1 MSNNKLFGFMNNTFY
16 STDAIQFVVVPQNAD
31 YKTNAI
37 QTTVHP
43 ELNQCEI
50 DIYQY
55 HTDLIT
61 ECNAQRVAFMK
72 EFLINEKIK
81 DIKELNHDFI
91 IEVDYDLYNKDGKV
105 IKSGSSG
112 INTKI
117 CNALIN
123 SDINENNSLEY
134 RKAFVFDG
142 RLEINTPTISRYGI
156 KNVYTQHPYTLKINK
171 IVVKSTIGD
180 YKYITESDS
189 QLDKNGILSE
199 NHAHYYHSRPAD
211 LHFNN
216 FASHFITNKIGTTVI
231 DQLVVPAELEAPVE
245 YEEIPVCEIVPSES
259 NIIKVNEKIN
269 VFVINVEIVLDNFNE
284 VFDIADITSILDLNN
299 QPEEIPSDT
308 ENPDDSENNSD
319 TTEDNQTPSD
329 TEIPSEGEDIDTTE
343 DIQTP
348 SEEGEDTTNEAIDNS
363 SEGTPSETN
372 A

>member
-16 STDAIQFVVVPQNAD
+16 STDALPFVVVPQNAD

-37 QTTVHP
+37 QSILHP
-43 ELNQCEI
+43 ELNQCEV
-50 DIYQY
+50 DIFQY
-55 HTDLIT
+55 HTDLTT

-81 DIKELNHDFI
+81 EIAELNHDFI
-91 IEVDYDLYNKDGKV
+91 IEVEYDLYNKDGKV

-142 RLEINTPTISRYGI
+142 RLEIQIPTISRYGI

-171 IVVKSTIGD
+171 ITVKSTIGD

-189 QLDKNGILSE
+189 QFDKNGILSE
-199 NHAHYYHSRPAD
+199 NHAHYYHHRPAD

-216 FASHFITNKIGTTVI
+216 FASHFITNKIGTTII
-231 DQLVVPAELEAPVE
+231 DQLVVPAELESPIE
-245 YEEIPVCEIVPSES
+245 YEEVPVCEILLTES
-259 NIIKVNEKIN
+259 NIIKIDEKIN
-269 VFVINVEIVLDNFNE
+269 TFVVNVEVVLDNFNE
-284 VFDIADITSILDLNN
+284 VYDINDIISILELNN
-299 QPEEIPSDT
+299 QPEEFPNEDDEETSEDEPGKDDT
-308 ENPDDSENNSD
+308 PEENPVE
-319 TTEDNQTPSD
+319 TPSD
-329 TEIPSEGEDIDTTE
+329 ENNNGDNTEEPSTDNTGEDIPVDE
-343 DIQTP
+343 NQ
-348 SEEGEDTTNEAIDNS
+348 SEPQI
-363 SEGTPSETN
+363 
-372 A
+372 